1 MKFIKVILDKE
12 PIISAL
18 GAFLCIS
25 LIAFI
30 NSFDDFNIWLIPPF
44 GATMVL
50 VMAVH
55 ESPLAQPKNI
65 FFGHILSA
73 LSGVLIYIFLGMSFI
88 SIGLAVAIS
97 VWAMMITKTIHPP
110 AGANPII
117 AILGGKGLSFILLPV
132 ATGALII
139 IIFAMI
145 YNKILKRNYPKIN
158 YFFSFLDSTS
168 LKY

>member
-1 MKFIKVILDKE
+1 MKFIKVILAKE

-30 NSFDDFNIWLIPPF
+30 NSYDDFNIWLIPPF

-73 LSGVLIYIFLGMSFI
+73 LSGVLIYFFLGMSFL

-117 AILGGKGLSFILLPV
+117 AILGGKGISFILLPV

-139 IIFAMI
+139 ILFAMI
-145 YNKILKRNYPKIN
+145 YNKILKRNYPK
-158 YFFSFLDSTS
+158 
-168 LKY
+168 K

>member
-1 MKFIKVILDKE
+1 MKFIKVILAKE
-12 PIISAL
+12 PLISAL

-30 NSFDDFNIWLIPPF
+30 NSYDDFNIWLIPPF

-73 LSGVLIYIFLGMSFI
+73 LSGVLIYIFLGMNFL

-97 VWAMMITKTIHPP
+97 VWAMMVTKTIHPP

-117 AILGGKGLSFILLPV
+117 AILGGKGISFILLPV

-139 IIFAMI
+139 IVFAVI
-145 YNKILKRNYPKIN
+145 YNKILNRNYPK
-158 YFFSFLDSTS
+158 
-168 LKY
+168 K

>member
-1 MKFIKVILDKE
+1 MKFIKGLIATE
-12 PIISAL
+12 PLIASL

-25 LIAFI
+25 IIAFI
-30 NSFDDFNIWLIPPF
+30 HSFDAFNIWLIPPF

-73 LSGVLIYIFLGMSFI
+73 ASGVLIYSILGMSFLT
-88 SIGLAVAIS
+88 IGLAVAVS
-97 VWAMMITKTIHPP
+97 VWAMMVTKTIHPP

-117 AILGGKGLSFILLPV
+117 VIMGGKGISFILLPV
-132 ATGALII
+132 ATGAII
-139 IIFAMI
+139 IILFAI
-145 YNKILKRNYPKIN
+145 IFNKLLKRNYPN
-158 YFFSFLDSTS
+158 N
-168 LKY
+168 

>member
-1 MKFIKVILDKE
+1 MKFIKVILTKE
-12 PIISAL
+12 PLISAL

-30 NSFDDFNIWLIPPF
+30 NSYDDFNIWLIPPF

-73 LSGVLIYIFLGMSFI
+73 LSGVLIYFFLGMSFL

-145 YNKILKRNYPKIN
+145 YNKILKRNYPK
-158 YFFSFLDSTS
+158 
-168 LKY
+168 K

>member
-1 MKFIKVILDKE
+1 MKFIKVILAKE
-12 PIISAL
+12 PLISAL

-30 NSFDDFNIWLIPPF
+30 NSYDDFNIWLIPPF

-73 LSGVLIYIFLGMSFI
+73 LSGVLIYFFLGMSFL

-145 YNKILKRNYPKIN
+145 YNKVLKRNYPK
-158 YFFSFLDSTS
+158 
-168 LKY
+168 K

>member
-1 MKFIKVILDKE
+1 MKFIKVILAKE

-30 NSFDDFNIWLIPPF
+30 NSYDDFNIWLIPPF

-73 LSGVLIYIFLGMSFI
+73 LSGVLIYFFLGMSFL

-97 VWAMMITKTIHPP
+97 VWTMMITKTIHPP

-145 YNKILKRNYPKIN
+145 YNKILKRNYPK
-158 YFFSFLDSTS
+158 
-168 LKY
+168 K

>member
-1 MKFIKVILDKE
+1 MKFIKGLIATE
-12 PIISAL
+12 PLIASL

-25 LIAFI
+25 IIAFVH
-30 NSFDDFNIWLIPPF
+30 SFDAFNIWLIPPF

-73 LSGVLIYIFLGMSFI
+73 ASGVLIYSILGMSFLT
-88 SIGLAVAIS
+88 IGLAVAVS
-97 VWAMMITKTIHPP
+97 VWAMMVTKTVHPP

-117 AILGGKGLSFILLPV
+117 VIMGGKGLSFVLLPV
-132 ATGALII
+132 ATGAII
-139 IIFAMI
+139 IILFAI
-145 YNKILKRNYPKIN
+145 IFNKLLKRNYPSN
-158 YFFSFLDSTS
+158 
-168 LKY
+168 

>member
-73 LSGVLIYIFLGMSFI
+73 LSGVLIYIFLGISFI

-145 YNKILKRNYPKIN
+145 YNKILKRNYPK
-158 YFFSFLDSTS
+158 
-168 LKY
+168 K

>member
-1 MKFIKVILDKE
+1 MKFIKVILDRE

-30 NSFDDFNIWLIPPF
+30 NSYDDFNIWLIPPF

-73 LSGVLIYIFLGMSFI
+73 LSGVLIYFFLGMSFL

-139 IIFAMI
+139 IVFAMI
-145 YNKILKRNYPKIN
+145 YNKILKRNYPK
-158 YFFSFLDSTS
+158 
-168 LKY
+168 K

>member
-1 MKFIKVILDKE
+1 
-12 PIISAL
+12 
-18 GAFLCIS
+18 
-25 LIAFI
+25 
-30 NSFDDFNIWLIPPF
+30 
-44 GATMVL
+44 
-50 VMAVH
+50 
-55 ESPLAQPKNI
+55 
-65 FFGHILSA
+65 
-73 LSGVLIYIFLGMSFI
+73 MSFI

-145 YNKILKRNYPKIN
+145 YNKILKRNYPK
-158 YFFSFLDSTS
+158 
-168 LKY
+168 K

>member
-1 MKFIKVILDKE
+1 MKFIKVILAKE

-30 NSFDDFNIWLIPPF
+30 NSYDDFNIWLIPPF

-73 LSGVLIYIFLGMSFI
+73 LSGVLIYFFLGMSFL

-117 AILGGKGLSFILLPV
+117 AILGGKGISFILLPV

-139 IIFAMI
+139 IVFAMI
-145 YNKILKRNYPKIN
+145 YNKILKRNYPK
-158 YFFSFLDSTS
+158 
-168 LKY
+168 K